1 MSARRAAGAGAGLTR
16 SAAQAAEVLA
26 LGRATLAKIRANLA
40 WALGY
45 NLVAIPLAAG
55 AALPAAGLALS
66 PSAAGALMAF
76 SSLAVVGNS
85 LLLRGQARPAACSS
99 WQTECACGRRR
110 AGQRRAACCWRP
122 GVRSGRPQLG
132 LQWLCYSRKCYHCYG
147 TDTHALQHTF

>member
-1 MSARRAAGAGAGLTR
+1 M
-16 SAAQAAEVLA
+16 LA
-26 LGRATLAKIRANLA
+26 LGRAALARIRANLA

-85 LLLRGQARPAACSS
+85 LLLRGQARPAACSN

-110 AGQRRAACCWRP
+110 AGQRRAACCWRL
-122 GVRSGRPQLG
+122 GERLGRPQLG
-132 LQWLCYSRKCYHCYG
+132 LQSPCYSRKRYNCYAHRH
-147 TDTHALQHTF
+147 TRSTARLQSEGSAFRGLSATGSGSVAAC